1 MANPTVFEKLQY
13 NNEKNLLIQ
22 GLPSSLE
29 KQFIK
34 LPFAKSLTPLL
45 RSRRVDFALVFAVS
59 QKQLCDILNDV
70 ISALNPDAKLWIS
83 YPKPAAKIASD
94 LCREQHWQVMDDH
107 NLVALEKIELDNV
120 WRATQFSFS
129 INNASQKS
137 IVIQEAIETIKEKTI
152 SRRTSSRSRTKEV
165 VC

>member
-70 ISALNPDAKLWIS
+70 IGSLNPDAKLWIS

-107 NLVALEKIELDNV
+107 NLIALEQIELDNV
-120 WRATQFSFS
+120 WRATQFSFTS
-129 INNASQKS
+129 GFVSTQK
-137 IVIQEAIETIKEKTI
+137 IAIEEAFEPQKVKAT
-152 SRRTSSRSRTKEV
+152 SRRVGTRTRVKEA

>member
-70 ISALNPDAKLWIS
+70 ISSLNPDAKLWIS

-107 NLVALEKIELDNV
+107 NLIALEQIELDNV
-120 WRATQFSFS
+120 WRATQFSFTPSTVTKQS
-129 INNASQKS
+129 IKIEVAVEP
-137 IVIQEAIETIKEKTI
+137 VIEKTK
-152 SRRTSSRSRTKEV
+152 SRRASSRTRVKEA